1 MILGIDDPLFFFFSS
16 SHTCRQV
23 LYNFSSCAKS
33 AWILTASQRNERM
46 KNEEGTAT
54 GRWCQRLTVFPPA
67 VSLLCLAPLLA
78 CHSSIHPSPPSP
90 CTLFRSPIFRLLE
103 RHFYFMPNETLKCQA
118 ATAAEGASG
127 EGGRGGHDETPC
139 SLMHTCGLVLS
150 PFYILDE
157 NMRKLSFACVY
168 IENVLPHV
176 VVSHTL
182 SATPPPPTPPPPW
195 KNELKSWLQK
205 AAGNK
210 ALATRIICLSSAS
223 RK

>member
-54 GRWCQRLTVFPPA
+54 GRWCQRLAVFPPA
-67 VSLLCLAPLLA
+67 VSLLCLPPLLA
-78 CHSSIHPSPPSP
+78 CFPSCLPFIYPSISLPFLSP

-103 RHFYFMPNETLKCQA
+103 RHFYFMPNETFKCQA
-118 ATAAEGASG
+118 ATVGLGASG

-150 PFYILDE
+150 PFYILKICA
-157 NMRKLSFACVY
+157 NCR
-168 IENVLPHV
+168 LP
-176 VVSHTL
+176 VSILKMFYHML
-182 SATPPPPTPPPPW
+182 LFPTPSVPHLLRLLLLEKTNLSPDS
-195 KNELKSWLQK
+195 KKLQVTK
-205 AAGNK
+205 RWQHG
-210 ALATRIICLSSAS
+210 
-223 RK
+223 

>member
-1 MILGIDDPLFFFFSS
+1 MKKELRQDDDVS
-16 SHTCRQV
+16 
-23 LYNFSSCAKS
+23 
-33 AWILTASQRNERM
+33 ASQYF
-46 KNEEGTAT
+46 
-54 GRWCQRLTVFPPA
+54 RLQSACSVC
-67 VSLLCLAPLLA
+67 LLCLPAFLPA
-78 CHSSIHPSPPSP
+78 CHSSIHPSPSPSSLPAP
-90 CTLFRSPIFRLLE
+90 CFVLPFSGYLSDTFILCQTKLSSAKQRLPEKWRAE
-103 RHFYFMPNETLKCQA
+103 R
-118 ATAAEGASG
+118 G
-127 EGGRGGHDETPC
+127 GGRGGHDETPC

-182 SATPPPPTPPPPW
+182 SATPPPPPPPR